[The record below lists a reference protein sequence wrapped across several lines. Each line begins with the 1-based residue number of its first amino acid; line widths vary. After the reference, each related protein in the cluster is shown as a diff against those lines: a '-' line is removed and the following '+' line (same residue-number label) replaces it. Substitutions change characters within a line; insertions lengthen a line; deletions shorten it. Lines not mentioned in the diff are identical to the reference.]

1 MMTNL
6 HPKKGTIETRLK
18 VLTWNV
24 WWRFGPWEERG
35 EAIATTLAEI
45 DVDVIALQ
53 EVWDHEGAD
62 FAAELAAKLG
72 FHHVYENCMD
82 VGDVGFGNAILS
94 RWPINIT
101 DHTTLFGKA
110 ETGETRIVIYAEID
124 GPRGKIPLFN
134 THINWMYE
142 QSHIRQKQVADI
154 ARFIDSKPK
163 LKFPPILCGDFNASP
178 GAEEIRMLNGL
189 TTAPVEG
196 LAFHDAWDFAGGPT
210 AGMTWDNT
218 NPYVAQDFEADRR
231 IDYIFV
237 GLPKA
242 KGAGHIVGCQLA
254 GNQPVNDVYP
264 SDHFAVLAELR
275 Y

>member
-1 MMTNL
+1 
-6 HPKKGTIETRLK
+6 
-18 VLTWNV
+18 
-24 WWRFGPWEERG
+24 
-35 EAIATTLAEI
+35 
-45 DVDVIALQ
+45 
-53 EVWDHEGAD
+53 
-62 FAAELAAKLG
+62 
-72 FHHVYENCMD
+72 MD

-94 RWPINIT
+94 RWPISVT

-110 ETGETRIVIYAEID
+110 ETGETRIAIYAEID
-124 GPRGKIPLFN
+124 GPRGKIPVFT
-134 THINWMYE
+134 THINWMYK
-142 QSHIRQKQVADI
+142 QSDIRQKQVADI
-154 ARFIDSKPK
+154 ARYIDSKPN
-163 LKFPPILCGDFNASP
+163 LKFPPILCGDFNADP
-178 GAEEIRMLNGL
+178 AAEEIRMLNGL
-189 TTAPVEG
+189 TATPVAG

-218 NPYVAQDFEADRR
+218 NPYVALEFEPDRR

-254 GNQPVNDVYP
+254 GNQPVNGIYP